1 MFYSHKIKLLFH
13 SYQYEKSLK
22 TEGCLLLTNRQFK
35 NNYIS
40 DTLQHIDLSVST
52 LLYFENYGATGDKI
66 IIKRK
71 LLGQSLHQN
80 QRAHQAGKSC
90 QSALNDLV
98 STEKDT
104 LAFYNEKPEYC

>member
-1 MFYSHKIKLLFH
+1 MFHSHKIKLLFH
-13 SYQYEKSLK
+13 SYQYKKSLR

-40 DTLQHIDLSVST
+40 DTLQHIDLTVST
-52 LLYFENYGATGDKI
+52 LLYFENYGATGEK

-71 LLGQSLHQN
+71 LLGQSLQQN

-90 QSALNDLV
+90 LSALNDLV
-98 STEKDT
+98 STAKYT
-104 LAFYNEKPEYC
+104 LAFYDEKPEYC